1 MRPWRGATAA
11 GGSAI
16 ERRAQ
21 TKGENR
27 TGDSTKPGEVRGEE
41 IFGAGLTEGGVL
53 VGGPLV
59 LTAAK
64 ARGIL
69 LVWQLVFMELFFL
82 KAGFILS

>member
-1 MRPWRGATAA
+1 MTRADKGREPDRGQHKAR
-11 GGSAI
+11 GG
-16 ERRAQ
+16 ER
-21 TKGENR
+21 G
-27 TGDSTKPGEVRGEE
+27 GDIWCR
-41 IFGAGLTEGGVL
+41 FDRGGVL